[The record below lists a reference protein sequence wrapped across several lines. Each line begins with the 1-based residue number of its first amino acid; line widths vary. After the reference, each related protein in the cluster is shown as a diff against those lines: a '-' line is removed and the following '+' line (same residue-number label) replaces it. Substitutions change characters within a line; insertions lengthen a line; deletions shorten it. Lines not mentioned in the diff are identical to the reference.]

1 ARLTPPSTV
10 TNVLHAPPCYHP
22 TVTLPSASSRLTFK
36 VQSPPPFKRQ
46 FTQNLSIH
54 RPQLSFIRTLAK
66 PKIRCRA
73 DIGSETGGGNWDR
86 WLPGNFFAADK
97 VLRLISGATSSPICQ
112 FISAPTTFLHSVDA
126 RIKLVWLLALVILPA
141 RSNIM
146 MRFGVTTYL
155 ALLSIWVLPTRVWMD
170 QLGRVSLLCGILFI
184 MLGLGTDGVPSLVEA
199 RSPPP
204 SIIGLPSLPAS
215 LEGYSYVIMKLGP
228 LQLTR
233 KGLSVA
239 STSVCLTFT
248 IFQSA
253 SLCLTTTAPE
263 QLAAALQWFMFP
275 LAHFGVP
282 VAEVI
287 LTLLLSLRFI
297 NLVFD
302 EVRNVALGI
311 VSRRIN
317 WQQLTFI
324 ETVDVFFIYVRRIF
338 KNIFSH
344 AEQISQAMI
353 VRGFRGDSNDHKIYL
368 SSNSSIGMADILSLV
383 CLVGLIG
390 ATTATKYLFA

>member
-1 ARLTPPSTV
+1 MYCTRFPLTGQILSLPSTPFHH
-10 TNVLHAPPCYHP
+10 TSK
-22 TVTLPSASSRLTFK
+22 T
-36 VQSPPPFKRQ
+36 QSPPFLNHQ
-46 FTQNLSIH
+46 FTPDTSKH
-54 RPQLSFIRTLAK
+54 RLQFSLHRTLLK
-66 PKIRCRA
+66 TQIRCAA
-73 DIGSETGGGNWDR
+73 DTGSGSRNWEK
-86 WLPGNFFAADK
+86 WLPKNVFSADK
-97 VLRLISGATSSPICQ
+97 VLRLIAGATSSPICQ
-112 FISAPTTFLHSVDA
+112 FISSPTTFLHTVDP
-126 RIKLVWLLALVILPA
+126 RIKLAWLLALVLLPA
-141 RSNIM
+141 RSNILI
-146 MRFGVTTYL
+146 RFGLVIYL
-155 ALLSIWVLPTRVWMD
+155 AVLSVWVLPKEVWMD
-170 QLGRVSLLCGILFI
+170 QLGRVSLLSGILFI
-184 MLGLGTDGVPSLVEA
+184 MLGLGTDGAPPLVQL

-204 SIIGLPSLPAS
+204 ALIGLPNIPAS

-239 STSVCLTFT
+239 STSACLMFT
-248 IFQSA
+248 VFQSA
-253 SLCLTTTAPE
+253 SLCLTTTTSE
-263 QLAAALQWFMFP
+263 QLAYALQWFMLP
-275 LAHFGVP
+275 LTKIGVP

-317 WQQLTFI
+317 WQQLTFM
-324 ETVDVFFIYVRRIF
+324 ETIDVFFMYIRRIF

-353 VRGFRGDSNDHKIYL
+353 VRGFRGDSNAHKIYF
-368 SSNSSIGMADILSLV
+368 SSDSSIGLPDILSLL

-390 ATTATKYLFA
+390 ATAVSKY